1 MSRMVRTAIGDAG
14 FWLALWCA
22 CGNAFAASEAPL
34 PAPQTGWASVDSDR
48 LNGKIT
54 ASGERY
60 DSNGF
65 TAAHMTVPL
74 DSELKVT
81 NLANRKSVRVRVNDR
96 GPHVPARIIDLSS
109 GAAAALGLRGGMA
122 RVRVEVLRQ
131 PADAAEKPRPR
142 G

>member
-1 MSRMVRTAIGDAG
+1 MSRMGRTAIGDAG

-22 CGNAFAASEAPL
+22 CGNALAAAGAPL
-34 PAPQTGWASVDSDR
+34 PAQQAGWASVYSDR
-48 LNGKIT
+48 LNGKRT
-54 ASGERY
+54 ANGERY

-74 DSELKVT
+74 GSELKVT

-96 GPHVPARIIDLSS
+96 GPHVPGRIIDLSS
-109 GAAAALGLRGGMA
+109 GAAAALGLRGGTA
-122 RVRVEVLRQ
+122 RVKLEVLSQ
-131 PADAAEKPRPR
+131 PADAAQKPRPR

>member
-1 MSRMVRTAIGDAG
+1 MSRMGRTAVGDAG

-22 CGNAFAASEAPL
+22 CGNALAAAEAPL
-34 PAPQTGWASVDSDR
+34 PAPQTGWASVYSDR
-48 LNGKIT
+48 LNGKRT

-60 DSNGF
+60 DGNGF
-65 TAAHMTVPL
+65 TAAHLTVPL
-74 DSELKVT
+74 GSELKVT

-96 GPHVPARIIDLSS
+96 GPHVPGRIIDLSS

-122 RVRVEVLRQ
+122 RVKLEVLSR

-142 G
+142 D